1 MSNLPDF
8 LNNAILDNEEH
19 LLLIHFFQFHAKA
32 SYVTFYLNT
41 EFSSEGHTSWR
52 NPLQLPAAPGLDS
65 TPSAGA
71 PLEATSN
78 CCPWAG
84 YHPSATPLAPQGWKG
99 VKNQVTE

>member
-1 MSNLPDF
+1 MSSLSNSF
-8 LNNAILDNEEH
+8 NNDAILDNEEH
-19 LLLIHFFQFHAKA
+19 SLLIHTNA
-32 SYVTFYLNT
+32 SFVAFYLNT

-65 TPSAGA
+65 TPSTGA

-84 YHPSATPLAPQGWKG
+84 YHPSATPWRPRAGKVSR
-99 VKNQVTE
+99 VK